1 MASGWGEEDAKGG
14 WYAAQDFNLKTLRIR
29 AGARLPDGWQV
40 VQNVK
45 YLQQMFGKDC
55 VTRKSQ
61 ADLSD
66 EIGSTPELSKMK
78 RSKVAK

>member
-14 WYAAQDFNLKTLRIR
+14 WYAAQDFNLKNLQVR

-45 YLQQMFGKDC
+45 YLQQMFGKEC
-55 VTRKSQ
+55 VVRKSSSRLFE
-61 ADLSD
+61 DD
-66 EIGSTPELSKMK
+66 EPKMK
-78 RSKVAK
+78 RGKVAK